1 MNNQELEKKIKRIIH
16 EVANKKGYATPID
29 VLLELGYLS
38 KQDYES
44 WRFGKV
50 EYLEKVCGVNLK
62 KLSMINR
69 IIRTQSSKMKFVQSP
84 TVYKSWGKGAKRI
97 LRFSKSGDRN
107 IEKNYSTHHLNK
119 YVIDKIK
126 N

>member
-1 MNNQELEKKIKRIIH
+1 MNNQELEKKVKRIIN
-16 EVANKKGYATPID
+16 EVANKKGYVAPLD

-38 KQDYES
+38 KQDHES

-62 KLSMINR
+62 KLSLINR
-69 IIRTQSSKMKFVQSP
+69 IIRVQSSKMKFVPSH
-84 TVYKSWGKGAKRI
+84 TIYKSWGKGPKRT

-107 IEKNYSTHHLNK
+107 IEKNYSIHHLNK
-119 YVIDKIK
+119 YVIDKI
-126 N
+126 NS